1 VSRARGLA
9 IGSLLALAACAGPVG
24 VPLPALPR
32 DDPRPAALLAAFAE
46 QADRREGLRGDA
58 RLAVDADSPQP
69 LHLRSRQSLVLERPA
84 SLRIEV
90 QGMLGATLAV
100 LAIDG
105 RQYAFF
111 DTGSRRFDQGPLTD
125 DVLWRLARLSLQPD
139 EVVAVVLGGPRL
151 APGLSVRAA
160 YATGDGGVRVELAG
174 DEGSGRALEFDAAG
188 NLREWVARDPLRG
201 AWTARFDDYAEV
213 AGQSLAHRVSIDT
226 GDTRAVLQLRNV
238 ELNPSLPA
246 DIFRLDGL
254 AARSGAEGG

>member
-9 IGSLLALAACAGPVG
+9 IASLLALASCAAPVA
-24 VPLPALPR
+24 VPLPR
-32 DDPRPAALLAAFAE
+32 DDPRPAALLAAFAD
-46 QADRREGLRGDA
+46 QASRRDGLRGDA

-69 LHLRSRQSLVLERPA
+69 LHLRSRQSLVLARPA

-105 RQYAFF
+105 QQYAFF
-111 DTGSRRFDQGPLTD
+111 DTGSRRFEQGPLTD
-125 DVLWRLARLSLQPD
+125 DVLWRIARLSLAPG
-139 EVVAVVLGGPRL
+139 EVVEVVLGGPRL
-151 APGLSVRAA
+151 APDLSVRAA
-160 YATGDGGVRVELAG
+160 YAMADGGVRVELEG
-174 DEGSGRALEFDAAG
+174 DQGARRALEFDAEG
-188 NLREWVARDPLRG
+188 KLREWVARDPERG
-201 AWTARFDDYAEV
+201 AWTARFDDYADV

-226 GDTRAVLQLRNV
+226 GDTQAVLQLSHV

>member
-1 VSRARGLA
+1 MSRARGLA
-9 IGSLLALAACAGPVG
+9 VAALLALAACAGPVA
-24 VPLPALPR
+24 VPLPR
-32 DDPRPAALLAAFAE
+32 DDPRPAALLAAFAQ

-69 LHLRSRQSLVLERPA
+69 LHLRSRQSLWLERPA

-105 RQYAFF
+105 HQYAFF

-125 DVLWRLARLSLQPD
+125 DVLWRVARLSLQPD

-151 APGLSVRAA
+151 GPDLSVRAA
-160 YATGDGGVRVELAG
+160 YAMAEGSVRVELEG
-174 DEGSGRALEFDAAG
+174 DEGASRALQFDAAG
-188 NLREWVARDPLRG
+188 KLREWVARDPYRG
-201 AWTARFDDYAEV
+201 AWTARFDDYADV

-226 GDTRAVLQLRNV
+226 GDTQAVLQLSHV

>member
-1 VSRARGLA
+1 MSRARGVA
-9 IGSLLALAACAGPVG
+9 VASLLALAACAGPVA
-24 VPLPALPR
+24 VPLPR

-46 QADRREGLRGDA
+46 QVSRRDGLRGDA

-69 LHLRSRQSLVLERPA
+69 LHLRSHQSLVIERPA

-105 RQYAFF
+105 SQYAFF
-111 DTGSRRFDQGPLTD
+111 DTGSRRFEQGPVTEA
-125 DVLWRLARLSLQPD
+125 VLWRIARLSLQPD
-139 EVVAVVLGGPRL
+139 EVVAVVLGGPSL
-151 APGLSVRAA
+151 GPDLSVRAA
-160 YATGDGGVRVELAG
+160 YAMAEGGVRIELEGDAG
-174 DEGSGRALEFDAAG
+174 AHRALEFDAAG
-188 NLREWVARDPLRG
+188 KLREWVARDPDRG
-201 AWTARFDDYAEV
+201 AWTARFDDYADV

-226 GDTRAVLQLRNV
+226 GDTQAVLQLRNV